1 MRRASALF
9 CEYCNETLETILEL
23 SELRVLDVST
33 EQGLSSFPT
42 VHQICVPDVL
52 KHLVNFDMSGNA
64 FGFTMSDIRD
74 FIQNHPNLEV
84 IGLIGLGEPIKA
96 NDICELSRNYPNV
109 MMIGDTGDPLVKAL
123 TSDNVCRSIKLRLL
137 YTLQKKWLV
146 MNNQD
151 NSVIANVVL
160 SLMQSCINDREIILA
175 VDKVLKKFL
184 FFLRGDA
191 SLQFADRIANPIF
204 ACMKHHRNNLCALR
218 NCFFLLFEVIS
229 SVAISEKILCIKQI
243 IRSLQGFN
251 DNKLME
257 QGLNIIHLVTCKMSE
272 DEKKTI
278 TADSEYLEW
287 LLTVIV
293 KHLPRSAVKTLLAF
307 SSEHPLSYIP
317 VANSNPNCI
326 PDRSRRLGCLL
337 EILDLLIERN
347 SDACQTLAELGG
359 IMIIA
364 ALIQVCPPA

>member
-1 MRRASALF
+1 
-9 CEYCNETLETILEL
+9 
-23 SELRVLDVST
+23 
-33 EQGLSSFPT
+33 
-42 VHQICVPDVL
+42 
-52 KHLVNFDMSGNA
+52 
-64 FGFTMSDIRD
+64 
-74 FIQNHPNLEV
+74 
-84 IGLIGLGEPIKA
+84 
-96 NDICELSRNYPNV
+96 
-109 MMIGDTGDPLVKAL
+109 MIGDTGDPLVKAL
-123 TSDNVCRSIKLRLL
+123 TSNNVCRSIKLRLL

-151 NSVIANVVL
+151 NSVIAN
-160 SLMQSCINDREIILA
+160 
-175 VDKVLKKFL
+175 
-184 FFLRGDA
+184 
-191 SLQFADRIANPIF
+191 
-204 ACMKHHRNNLCALR
+204 
-218 NCFFLLFEVIS
+218 
-229 SVAISEKILCIKQI
+229 
-243 IRSLQGFN
+243 
-251 DNKLME
+251 
-257 QGLNIIHLVTCKMSE
+257 MSE